1 MPWHDWRRPAGGA
14 PAAGSSEAQ
23 DADAQ
28 AAASAPP
35 LKAGR
40 CVKPLMSVRFRVI
53 ESLLPNRVR
62 VLSNLE
68 ERR

>member
-1 MPWHDWRRPAGGA
+1 
-14 PAAGSSEAQ
+14 
-23 DADAQ
+23 
-28 AAASAPP
+28 
-35 LKAGR
+35 
-40 CVKPLMSVRFRVI
+40 VKPLMSVRFRVI